1 MTYRAKA
8 FILLLALLAL
18 PAGRLSATPIEDALA
33 LIDAGRLDEAR
44 VRLGAVVDGSGSAT
58 ERADALELLG
68 DVEVWADDLVAA
80 RGVWR
85 RVLEEFPQSVAASYA
100 RTKLRLV
107 SEILGSEAP
116 ITAHVA
122 AAPHS
127 DPGEAAMEAPLEAPT
142 LPSASASS
150 ASAPAAP
157 PQQMPVPEAAPQPAS
172 APAAAAVAEWQLG
185 TLLLAGDGT
194 PQEAIE
200 PVLDLV
206 LEHLRSA
213 GVVADIPSQTLWWR
227 REWKS
232 AQPAMLEA
240 AAGNGVLWVDFRFG
254 HRELITAQCFDGRG
268 DELWHEK
275 VSGGTGFAD
284 HRPYDTYNVELVER
298 LLVKLDKRLGD
309 ACLSLP
315 S

>member
-8 FILLLALLAL
+8 LILFLTLLAL
-18 PAGRLSATPIEDALA
+18 PAWGLSATPVEDALA
-33 LIDAGRLDEAR
+33 LIDAGRFDEAR
-44 VRLGAVVDGSGSAT
+44 AHLGAIVDGSGPVA

-68 DVEVWADDLVAA
+68 DVEVWADDLDAA
-80 RGVWR
+80 RGIWR
-85 RVLEEFPQSVAASYA
+85 RVVEEFPGSAASSYA

-107 SEILGSEAP
+107 AEILGPEDSAAP
-116 ITAHVA
+116 ASHLAA
-122 AAPHS
+122 AAPPKAS
-127 DPGEAAMEAPLEAPT
+127 AEAPMEASVEAPAAA
-142 LPSASASS
+142 PAPAS
-150 ASAPAAP
+150 ASAPAL
-157 PQQMPVPEAAPQPAS
+157 AAP
-172 APAAAAVAEWQLG
+172 APAQPMSTPAAEWQLG

-206 LEHLRSA
+206 LEHLRTA
-213 GVVADIPSQTLWWR
+213 GVVAEIPGQMLWWR

-232 AQPAMLEA
+232 AEPAMLEA
-240 AAGNGVLWVDFRFG
+240 AAGNGVLWLDFRFG
-254 HRELITAQCFDGRG
+254 HRELLVAHCFDGRG
-268 DELWHEK
+268 DELWREK

-284 HRPYDTYNVELVER
+284 HRPYDTYNAELVER
-298 LLVKLDKRLGD
+298 LLAKLDRRLGD